1 MKVKTP
7 REGTI
12 CVSAQGR
19 DKGTTYAVISVV
31 SPQFVLVADGNRKKL
46 SCPKRKNL
54 KHLILTPRTAAEFG
68 ADISNGSAD
77 DCALAYAIK
86 QYLQSKK

>member
-19 DKGTTYAVISVV
+19 DEGVTYAVVSVV

-54 KHLILTPRTAAEFG
+54 KHLRLTPSNAAEYG

-77 DCALAYAIK
+77 DCRLAYAIK